1 MLNKG
6 GCMEALINWLEDE
19 IQRHKDR
26 ENSEVTPWGRGFE
39 NGSLTEAII
48 LKIKIRQLI
57 KEDKVC

>member
-6 GCMEALINWLEDE
+6 KCMEALINWLEDE
-19 IQRHKDR
+19 IQRHKDG
-26 ENSEVTPWGRGFE
+26 ENSEVTSWGRGFE

-57 KEDKVC
+57 KEGKVC

>member
-1 MLNKG
+1 
-6 GCMEALINWLEDE
+6 MEALINWLEYE

-48 LKIKIRQLI
+48 LKSKIRQLI
-57 KEDKVC
+57 KEGKVC